1 MHKTTRYLPF
11 LLVAACALCAWSA
24 HATAYYWIGG
34 ASGNWDDGNNWS
46 LTDGG
51 AAAGDFPVNAGDKAR
66 FAATAGTVT
75 LKATTDGTTLNC
87 DIEIPQDVTL
97 DFVTNARQLNIT
109 GSITGK
115 GTLSARSDTSSNTYR
130 GLHLEGDNSE
140 FGGTVKI
147 YSHSN
152 QQRDQHDLTGAA
164 SSSNATWRVYV
175 DGVKNLGAGP
185 FRTNDQTYYLGAAQV
200 KFYKPNSGG
209 YTGSSCTF
217 EVGALDIDSSFSAV
231 DSNAKYGSTCKLRW
245 IAPTATLTH
254 DVGNLQILEVCGGG
268 TAVVGDTYGLPQR
281 IKFTGNGGTLKTA
294 VDPSAVLTQSE
305 VAICYD
311 DEGTNRTWATALD
324 SSNAGGFTKK
334 GTGALTLSVA
344 PAWTSAQTITVL
356 DGQLVVNDASF
367 ANYTLGAGTK
377 VATVGSTLVFSPDA
391 QATVTFADTATY
403 TLALTVGDNPISSG
417 DNVGVGETLVIAAQA
432 AQGFTVT
439 SILVN
444 GVAIDGNEY
453 TVAAADVE
461 GGVAVSATTA
471 ILVAKIGDK
480 EYASLEDA
488 VEEAVDG
495 DEIVLCSNVVLDKNL
510 EIADGV
516 TVAGNEKTITL
527 GEYGVYYEDGYH
539 ELGASGDKI
548 YLRTAY
554 VWNGGTSGTWTDS
567 SWLVNGAA
575 SSAPAESTAVVVIPA
590 AATIAMNGGRTGQ
603 LFLEANVTLTGTLT
617 VDVIKGTG
625 KVTFNGTTLNEGS
638 GQQVYCDA
646 CFTGSINANTASLSF
661 YGKFTG
667 DAQNISFTSS
677 GSYTPGFKFYGDAS
691 EFTGLYTGGRA
702 NNNARDNTKFYNK
715 GFDGSAGSWD
725 FDRNESNNDGYAF
738 KGGDNAVYKFGWLKN
753 EKFTFAS
760 AHYSTGDTIA
770 KNSVVEIGAVANK
783 TSTIIGTLSDDSNTL
798 RKIGATS
805 GADVTLNAS
814 KGTVEVVDGTVTL
827 LSTNF
832 PTTVKGVGG
841 TLSYSP
847 ADLDAENPSKLANLV
862 VDGSLSLAGTSFDA
876 TAATLRGTL
885 SLANDMA
892 VDSAEITG
900 DFTLAGG
907 KTLTLAAA
915 TLASG
920 VKLTMERGA
929 FLVLPKTV
937 AITKENRGANTRI
950 VSETS
955 ETITLGY
962 GKGFCIII
970 Q

>member
-11 LLVAACALCAWSA
+11 LLVAAFALCACSA
-24 HATAYYWIGG
+24 HATDYYWIGG
-34 ASGNWDDGNNWS
+34 ASGNWNDGANWS

-51 AAAGDFPVNAGDKAR
+51 AAAGVYPVNDGDKAR
-66 FAATAGTVT
+66 FSATDGTVT
-75 LKATTDGTTLNC
+75 LKTTGDLTLDC
-87 DIEIPQDVTL
+87 DIEIPEYVTL
-97 DFVTNARQLNIT
+97 DFVPNARQLNIA

-115 GTLSARSDTSSNTYR
+115 GTLSARSDTSSNTYN
-130 GLHLEGDNSE
+130 GIHLLGDNSE
-140 FGGTVKI
+140 FCGTVKI
-147 YSHSN
+147 YSHSS
-152 QQRDQHDLTGAA
+152 QKRDKHDITGAA
-164 SSSNATWRVYV
+164 SSSNASWRVYV
-175 DGVKNLGAGP
+175 DGAESLGAGP
-185 FRTNDQTYYLGAAQV
+185 FRTDSQTYYLGAAQV
-200 KFYKPNSGG
+200 KFHKPNSGS
-209 YTGSSCTF
+209 YTGSDCTF
-217 EVGALDIDSSFSAV
+217 EVGALDVDSSFTAV

-254 DVGNLQILEVCGGG
+254 DVGNLQILEICGGG
-268 TAVVGDTYGLPQR
+268 TVVVGDTYGLPQR

-294 VDPSAVLTQSE
+294 ADPSAVLTQSE

-311 DEGTNRTWATALD
+311 DEGTNRTWATALN
-324 SSNAGGFTKK
+324 SNNAGGLVKK
-334 GTGALTLSVA
+334 GTGTLTLDLA

-356 DGQLVVNDASF
+356 DGKLVVNDASF

-391 QATVTFADTATY
+391 QATVTFAETATY
-403 TLALTVGDNPISSG
+403 ELAVTVDNTAVSSG

-444 GVAIDGNEY
+444 GVALEGNEY

-461 GGVAVSATTA
+461 GGIVVAATTDV
-471 ILVAKIGDK
+471 LVAKIGDK
-480 EYASLEDA
+480 EYTSFEDA
-488 VEEAVDG
+488 LEEAVDG

-510 EIADGV
+510 AIADGV
-516 TVAGNEKTITL
+516 TVDGNENTITL
-527 GEYGVYYEDGYH
+527 GEYGVYYADGYH
-539 ELGASGDKI
+539 ELAANGDKI

-554 VWNGGTSGTWTDS
+554 VWGGGASGTWTDS
-567 SWLVNGAA
+567 TWLLNGAA
-575 SSAPAESTAVVVIPA
+575 SSAPTESTDVVVVPT
-590 AATIAMNGGRTGQ
+590 AATIAMNSGRTGQ
-603 LFLEANVTLTGTLT
+603 LYLDADVTMTGTLT

-625 KVTFNGTTLNEGS
+625 EVTFSGTTHNQGS

-646 CFTGSINANTASLSF
+646 CFTGWINANTASLSF

-667 DAQNISFTSS
+667 DAQNINFTSS

-691 EFTGLYTGGRA
+691 EFSGLYTGGRA
-702 NNNARDNTKFYNK
+702 GVNSRDNTKFYNK
-715 GFDGSAGSWD
+715 SFDGSAGSWD
-725 FDRNESNNDGYAF
+725 FDRDESSTNAGYALQA
-738 KGGDNAVYKFGWLKN
+738 GDNAVYKFGWLQN
-753 EKFTFAS
+753 EKFTFVS
-760 AHYSTGDTIA
+760 AHYSKGDTIA

-783 TSTIIGTLSDDSNTL
+783 TSIVKGNLSDDSNTL
-798 RKIGATS
+798 RKVGATS

-847 ADLDAENPSKLANLV
+847 ADLEAENPAKLANLV
-862 VDGSLSLAGTSFDA
+862 VDGSLALAGTAFDA
-876 TAATLRGTL
+876 AAATLNGTL

-907 KTLTLAAA
+907 KTLTLTAA

-962 GKGFCIII
+962 GKSFCIII
-970 Q
+970 R